1 MRKHSAKTADVDVEA
16 LGKSL
21 ESFVEAKAATQKD
34 GSIRA
39 LIHQL
44 RPRLLAARSRGITYA
59 ELTTWLG
66 QQGIVCGESTVRTYM
81 TAEKRFSK
89 RVRKPVPRAAPSAEK
104 TRQKPAAPLK
114 AKVPPKG
121 FKVIDDSEL

>member
-1 MRKHSAKTADVDVEA
+1 MRKHPAKTADVDVEA

-21 ESFVEAKAATQKD
+21 DSFVEAKAATRKD

-59 ELTTWLG
+59 ELTAWLS

-81 TAEKRFSK
+81 SAEKRSSK
-89 RVRKPVPRAAPSAEK
+89 RARKPASRAAPAVK
-104 TRQKPAAPLK
+104 TRPKSAAPSTAK
-114 AKVPPKG
+114 APPKG
-121 FKVIDDSEL
+121 FKVIDDNEL